1 MISPGVETTSG
12 DHPMGKVLII
22 DDDKMFCEMLS
33 DMVTDMGHGVKF
45 AHSLNDGILEAVSG
59 SFDVVFLDVRMP
71 DGSGLNALPKIR
83 ELTDPPEV
91 IIITGAGDPDGA
103 ELAIVNGAWDYIE
116 KQSSIKRMT
125 LPLVR
130 ALQYREE
137 KKVKKPM
144 VALKLDGI
152 VGNSI
157 KMRGCFDLLA
167 QAADSDAN
175 VLIYGETGTGK
186 ELFARAIH
194 ANSPRSHKEF
204 VVVDCAA
211 LPETLVESALFGYEK
226 GAFTGA
232 DKPQV
237 GLIKQAD
244 GGILFLDEVGE
255 LPLTM
260 QKAFLR
266 VLQERRFRP
275 LGARHEVES
284 NFRLVVATN
293 RDLDRAVAEGVFRRD
308 LLFRLRSLSLNLPPL
323 REHLD
328 DVKDLVLYH
337 TGKLCEAYGIPQK
350 GFAPEFFEC
359 LMTYD
364 WPGNVRELVNTLDRA
379 LAEARHEPTLFPNHL
394 PSYIRVQ
401 AVRHS
406 VKGESPE
413 GDAPA
418 VSAASGALLPKLRDF
433 REAAIAQAE
442 REYLHELMNMAKND
456 LGEACHISGLSQPR
470 LYALLKKHRI
480 RRSKLIV
487 KE

>member
-1 MISPGVETTSG
+1 MDVELIEKG
-12 DHPMGKVLII
+12 NGEIPMGNVLII
-22 DDDKMFCEMLS
+22 DDDEMFCEMLS
-33 DMVTDMGHGVKF
+33 EMVNDMGHGVKF
-45 AHSLNDGILEAVSG
+45 THSLNEGIMEALSG

-71 DGSGLNALPKIR
+71 DGSGLRALPKIR

-144 VALKLDGI
+144 VALKLEGI
-152 VGNSI
+152 VGDSPNMQACYDI
-157 KMRGCFDLLA
+157 VA
-167 QAADSDAN
+167 QSADCDVN
-175 VLIYGETGTGK
+175 VLIFGETGTGK

-194 ANSPRSHKEF
+194 ANSNRSNKDF

-211 LPETLVESALFGYEK
+211 LPESLVESALFGYEK

-244 GGILFLDEVGE
+244 TGTLFLDEVGE
-255 LPLTM
+255 LPLIM

-275 LGARHEVES
+275 LGARQEVES
-284 NFRLVVATN
+284 NFRLLAATN
-293 RDLDRAVAEGVFRRD
+293 RDLDEAVAEGTFRKD
-308 LLFRLRSLSLNLPPL
+308 LLFRLRSLSLNLPPV
-323 REHLD
+323 REHLED
-328 DVKDLVLYH
+328 IKELVLYH
-337 TGKLCEAYGIPQK
+337 TGILCEGYGIPQK

-359 LMTYD
+359 LLSYD

-379 LAEARHEPTLFPNHL
+379 LAEARHEPTLYPNHL
-394 PSYIRVQ
+394 PSYIRVK
-401 AVRHS
+401 AARNS
-406 VKGESPE
+406 VSRETSDVSP
-413 GDAPA
+413 AT
-418 VSAASGALLPKLRDF
+418 AASAGVNLPKLRDY
-433 REAAIAQAE
+433 REAAVSQAE
-442 REYLHELMNMAKND
+442 REYLKELMVLAKND
-456 LGEACHISGLSQPR
+456 LQEACRISDLSQPR

-480 RRSKLIV
+480 SRSKMGIG

>member
-1 MISPGVETTSG
+1 MVTVRSPLLQEIGEHV
-12 DHPMGKVLII
+12 MGKVLII
-22 DDDKMFCEMLS
+22 DDDHMFCEMLS

-45 AHSLNDGILEAVSG
+45 AHNLKEGLEDALSG

-71 DGSGLNALPKIR
+71 DGSGLSALPKIR
-83 ELTDPPEV
+83 ELHDPPEV

-137 KKVKKPM
+137 KKAKKPLM
-144 VALKLDGI
+144 ALKLEGI
-152 VGNSI
+152 VGNSP
-157 KMRGCFDLLA
+157 KMRECYDLLA

-194 ANSPRSHKEF
+194 ANSNRASKNF

-211 LPETLVESALFGYEK
+211 MPESLVESALFGYEK

-232 DKPQV
+232 DKAQV

-244 GGILFLDEVGE
+244 GGTLFLDEVGE
-255 LPLTM
+255 LPLIM

-266 VLQERRFRP
+266 VLQEKRFRP
-275 LGARHEVES
+275 LGARQEVES
-284 NFRLVVATN
+284 NFRLVAATN
-293 RDLDRAVAEGVFRRD
+293 RNLERLVEEGGFRKD
-308 LLFRLRSLSLNLPPL
+308 LLFRLCTLSLNLPAL
-323 REHLD
+323 GERLD
-328 DVKDLVLYH
+328 DIKDLVLFH
-337 TGKLCEAYGIPQK
+337 TGKLCESAGIAQK
-350 GFAPEFFEC
+350 GIAPEVFES
-359 LMTYD
+359 LLSYD

-379 LAEARHEPTLFPNHL
+379 LTAARHEPTIYPNHL

-401 AVRHS
+401 AVRHAIS
-406 VKGESPE
+406 R
-413 GDAPA
+413 DAPEIDLA
-418 VSAASGALLPKLRDF
+418 VAAANGIGLPKLRDF
-433 REAAIAQAE
+433 REATVAQAE
-442 REYLHELMNMAKND
+442 RQYLNELMTVAKND
-456 LGEACHISGLSQPR
+456 LKEACRISALSQPR
-470 LYALLKKHRI
+470 LYALLKKHYI
-480 RRSKLIV
+480 KRS
-487 KE
+487 